1 MTKKIEPKTE
11 DTARGASASYPLRI
25 QAIRTKGQNVRF
37 FVYIPMPLAAALGV
51 EGGESVSWELLNR
64 DELHLV
70 RLEAGPTKTKRT
82 AKRTASTQDAAGKG
96 K

>member
-1 MTKKIEPKTE
+1 MPKKTQTNTQDAP
-11 DTARGASASYPLRI
+11 ASYPLRI

-51 EGGESVSWELLNR
+51 EGGEEVSWELLDR

-70 RLEAGPTKTKRT
+70 RLEARPSKSTRT
-82 AKRTASTQDAAGKG
+82 AKRTATARAAVGKG

>member
-1 MTKKIEPKTE
+1 MPKKTQTNTQDAP
-11 DTARGASASYPLRI
+11 ASYPLRI

-37 FVYIPMPLAAALGV
+37 FVYIPMPLAAALGI
-51 EGGESVSWELLNR
+51 EGGEDVSWELLDR

-70 RLEAGPTKTKRT
+70 RLEARPSEATRT
-82 AKRTASTQDAAGKG
+82 AKRPATARDAVGKG

>member
-1 MTKKIEPKTE
+1 MAKKPEPKKE
-11 DTARGASASYPLRI
+11 DTARGALASYPLRI

-70 RLEAGPTKTKRT
+70 RLEAGPVK
-82 AKRTASTQDAAGKG
+82 AKRTAQRDTVGKE

>member
-1 MTKKIEPKTE
+1 MAKKLELKKE
-11 DTARGASASYPLRI
+11 DAARSASASYPLRI

-51 EGGESVSWELLNR
+51 EGGESVSWELLDR

-70 RLEAGPTKTKRT
+70 RLEASPTKTKRSAPT
-82 AKRTASTQDAAGKG
+82 RNAAGKG
-96 K
+96 R

>member
-1 MTKKIEPKTE
+1 MPKKTQTNTQDAP
-11 DTARGASASYPLRI
+11 ASYPLRI

-37 FVYIPMPLAAALGV
+37 FVYIPMPLASALGI
-51 EGGESVSWELLNR
+51 EGGEDVSWGLLDR

-70 RLEAGPTKTKRT
+70 RLEARPAEATRT
-82 AKRTASTQDAAGKG
+82 AKRPATARDAVGKG

>member
-1 MTKKIEPKTE
+1 MPKKTE
-11 DTARGASASYPLRI
+11 NHAQDAPASYPLRI

-37 FVYIPMPLAAALGV
+37 FVYIPMPLAAALGI
-51 EGGESVSWELLNR
+51 EGGEDVSWELLDR

-70 RLEAGPTKTKRT
+70 RLEARPAEATRT
-82 AKRTASTQDAAGKG
+82 AKRPATARDAVGKG

>member
-1 MTKKIEPKTE
+1 MPKKTQTNTQDAP
-11 DTARGASASYPLRI
+11 ASYPLRI

-37 FVYIPMPLAAALGV
+37 FVYIPMPLAAALGI
-51 EGGESVSWELLNR
+51 EGGEDVSWELLDR

-70 RLEAGPTKTKRT
+70 RLEARPAESTRT
-82 AKRTASTQDAAGKG
+82 AKRPATARDAVGKG